1 MIIYMAITFIIKTFS
16 VNFSKQHIPIII
28 ENRICDRDLINRLLF
43 SSQFPTLIH
52 TKLNFKPLSSFEQ

>member
-1 MIIYMAITFIIKTFS
+1 MAITFIIKTFS

-43 SSQFPTLIH
+43 SSQLPTLIYIEKSKNVCH
-52 TKLNFKPLSSFEQ
+52 